1 MGRSMVDAYDA
12 YYASGTAPVAMS
24 LLDMKEYPAFHEVF
38 HQYVD
43 GIPQELREELYREL
57 GKDRMKMLAFG
68 SRQAGGSPS
77 WWMYWNSWMP
87 ARAYI
92 RMKAPFRH

>member
-1 MGRSMVDAYDA
+1 MPTMPQVLRL
-12 YYASGTAPVAMS
+12 VAMS

-43 GIPQELREELYREL
+43 GIPQELQEELYREL

-68 SRQAGGSPS
+68 SRQAGGSQELVDVLEFPGCLPERIS
-77 WWMYWNSWMP
+77 G
-87 ARAYI
+87 
-92 RMKAPFRH
+92 

>member
-1 MGRSMVDAYDA
+1 
-12 YYASGTAPVAMS
+12 
-24 LLDMKEYPAFHEVF
+24 MKEYPAFHEVF

-68 SRQAGGSPS
+68 SRQAGGSPELVDVLEFLDACQS
-77 WWMYWNSWMP
+77 VYPDESAFQTLKEGWGSL
-87 ARAYI
+87 
-92 RMKAPFRH
+92 